1 MKKNWKEI
9 LKLWLGALLLLAESA
24 AIGCKKLPKKA
35 VALCV
40 AAALIVAMV
49 PVAVFAAT
57 GNYGIYIGGVQITES
72 NKDDLVQAINS
83 AANATV
89 ARGSATYDPGS
100 NTIILENFSYT
111 GVGYDYG
118 WNNRAAIYGGSNSLA
133 IHAIGEN
140 TITCKGDGSCYGI
153 RSESDIS
160 IYGNDA
166 EQDQLLI
173 NSEYACILTGEA
185 LYVEDVALSL
195 ISDNSRG
202 IDMWGTNLYAQ
213 VDSSTVSI
221 ESSDDCIFMN
231 EHDDN
236 GTFVIRDSLF
246 TATSANRSAIIC
258 TNISMGSAACVVA
271 GASEDEATYQ
281 DPVSN
286 ETYANSYVQI
296 ISDNPKNLSI
306 TREGVT
312 EYYSCL
318 ENATRDAEP
327 GDVIKVE
334 HDYVEMSPEIY
345 LASWNSYAIDLNG
358 QDIHFQEY
366 YWKDFGAMYYEMSG
380 PMSLSRS
387 SEESEDYGI
396 LTLTDSVG
404 GGAIHALI
412 YADGGIRIDSG
423 TYGGL
428 IAPYDTVIK
437 GGTFTGLPQAAINA
451 MMQDPYMSMFANMIG
466 TKSILHTSFF
476 DLLDNEEDARAYMD
490 SIFASGY
497 IANKEYEVYVTQ
509 SGYYLVGLPANTS
522 IVEAYKVTLNYSA
535 GDEESFYALPD
546 SFTAPAYRTTNGKI
560 FLGWYDDAAFT
571 TLHDFNTALTND
583 ITLYAKFADYEDD
596 KAELQDAIDA
606 LEADV
611 AQLNSL
617 MNSGDI
623 AQINAKISAIE
634 SQIAALDALK
644 NKYAEADSAL
654 KQELEA
660 ADAAINSAIAALTTR
675 VQDLEADLAAAKSDI
690 STNTSKVAEL
700 TTNLATLNASLTDLS
715 NKLTNDYVTKA
726 ELTSAINSAKDTIN
740 SAIDALTVR
749 VQDLEAGLAAVNSKV
764 DTNTSDVTALKSDVA
779 TLNTWK
785 NEAQS
790 AITALQTLTG
800 TQGTDIANLKL
811 AVQSLEAELAAANAR
826 IDDAEDRIAA
836 LEGKVSALEIAKQN
850 LDAAVAALN
859 AAINNK
865 ADTATL
871 NQKVTDLIA
880 AIAAAED
887 AAKTYADGKDTAL
900 QTQLTAAIATAKG
913 EAITAAENLVNTA
926 KAELQTAINNK
937 ADIATLNAKVSE
949 LNAAIATA
957 EATAKAYTDSA
968 VTTLNAAIITAKDEA
983 VDAAKDLIDAAK
995 AQLQAAIDN
1004 KADTAAV
1011 NAAIANLQNAI
1022 TALQNAKDNY
1032 IAADAA
1038 LKAELEEKIA
1048 KAKQEA
1054 IDAAKGHI
1062 PYIGTNGNW
1071 WIGDTDTGV
1080 DANGIKGDTGN
1091 GIASITTK
1099 KENGVTTVT
1108 ITLTDPEKEPVVFT
1122 ISDGETGATGADGVG
1137 VAKVE
1142 KTATNGNVDTYTIT
1156 LTNGKTYTFTV
1167 TNGKDGANGKDGE
1180 NGKNGADGKDG
1191 KDGADGK
1198 DGLTP
1203 FIGENGNWWI
1213 GDTDTG
1219 VKAVAEQTAQKGTDT
1234 ITVVSIVVASVAL
1247 LSNLALVVWIV
1258 TKKKK
1263 VLV

>member
-1 MKKNWKEI
+1 MKKNWKET
-9 LKLWLGALLLLAESA
+9 LKLWLGALLLLVESA

-40 AAALIVAMV
+40 AAALVVAMV
-49 PVAVFAAT
+49 PVAVFAAD
-57 GNYGIYIGGVQITES
+57 GDYGIYIGGVQITS
-72 NKDDLVQAINS
+72 ANKNDLVQAINN
-83 AANATV
+83 AANGTV
-89 ARGSATYDPGS
+89 ASGSATYDSDS
-100 NTIILENFSYT
+100 NAIILEDFQYT
-111 GVGYDYG
+111 GPGYKYG
-118 WNNRAAIYGGSNSLA
+118 GNKAAIYSSSKQIRISVNGDNR
-133 IHAIGEN
+133 
-140 TITCKGDGSCYGI
+140 ITSAGDGYCEGI
-153 RSESDIS
+153 RCEYPIT
-160 IYGNDA
+160 IFGNDA
-166 EQDQLLI
+166 ETDKLFI
-173 NSEYACILTGEA
+173 DSEYACILTSDS
-185 LYVEDVALSL
+185 LYVEDAALSL
-195 ISDNSRG
+195 HTDNSRG
-202 IDMWGTNLYAQ
+202 IDMWGSDLDAVMYNSTISIDSANTCLY
-213 VDSSTVSI
+213 
-221 ESSDDCIFMN
+221 MN

-236 GTFVIRDSLF
+236 GTFVIADSVF
-246 TATSANRSAIIC
+246 TATSSYGEGIHC
-258 TNISMGSAACVVA
+258 TNISMESVACVLA
-271 GASEDEATYQ
+271 GDSESDATYA
-281 DPVSN
+281 DPMSS
-286 ETYANSYVQI
+286 ETYANYYVQI
-296 ISDNPKNLSI
+296 LSDNPKNLSI
-306 TREGVT
+306 TRDGVT

-318 ENATRDAEP
+318 EDASGNAEP

-345 LASWNSYAIDLNG
+345 LASWNSYTIDLNG

-387 SEESEDYGI
+387 SEEPEDYGI

-497 IANKEYEVYVTQ
+497 MADKEYEVYVTQ

-522 IVEAYKVTLNYSA
+522 IVEAYKVTLNYGV

-546 SFTAPAYRTTNGKI
+546 SFTSPAYRAINGKL

-583 ITLYAKFADYEDD
+583 ITLYAKFADYEGD
-596 KAELQDAIDA
+596 KTALQDAIDA

-611 AQLNSL
+611 AELNKL
-617 MNSGDI
+617 TENGGAID
-623 AQINAKISAIE
+623 QINANISAIE
-634 SQIAALDALK
+634 SKIAALDALK
-644 NKYAEADSAL
+644 NKYAEADAAL
-654 KQELEA
+654 KQQLQE
-660 ADAAINSAIAALTTR
+660 ADAAINAAIAALTT
-675 VQDLEADLAAAKSDI
+675 
-690 STNTSKVAEL
+690 
-700 TTNLATLNASLTDLS
+700 
-715 NKLTNDYVTKA
+715 
-726 ELTSAINSAKDTIN
+726 
-740 SAIDALTVR
+740 R

-779 TLNTWK
+779 ALNTWK
-785 NEAQS
+785 AQS
-790 AITALQTLTG
+790 QSTIAALQTLTA
-800 TQGTDIANLKL
+800 TQSADIARLKT
-811 AVQSLEAELAAANAR
+811 AVQDLEAALAAAEAR
-826 IDDAEDRIAA
+826 IDDAEDRIAV
-836 LEGKVSALEIAKQN
+836 LEGKVSALETAKQN

-913 EAITAAENLVNTA
+913 EAISAAETLVNNA
-926 KAELQTAINNK
+926 KSELQSAIDTK
-937 ADIATLNAKVSE
+937 ADAAT
-949 LNAAIATA
+949 
-957 EATAKAYTDSA
+957 
-968 VTTLNAAIITAKDEA
+968 
-983 VDAAKDLIDAAK
+983 
-995 AQLQAAIDN
+995 
-1004 KADTAAV
+1004 V
-1011 NAAIANLQNAI
+1011 NVAIANLQNAI

-1038 LKAELEEKIA
+1038 LKAELEAAIA

-1108 ITLTDPEKEPVVFT
+1108 ITFTDPEKEPVVFT

-1167 TNGKDGANGKDGE
+1167 TNGKDGADGKDGTDGKDGE
-1180 NGKNGADGKDG
+1180 N
-1191 KDGADGK
+1191 GK

-1219 VKAVAEQTAQKGTDT
+1219 IKAVAEQTAQKGPDT

-1247 LSNLALVVWIV
+1247 LSNLALVVWIA